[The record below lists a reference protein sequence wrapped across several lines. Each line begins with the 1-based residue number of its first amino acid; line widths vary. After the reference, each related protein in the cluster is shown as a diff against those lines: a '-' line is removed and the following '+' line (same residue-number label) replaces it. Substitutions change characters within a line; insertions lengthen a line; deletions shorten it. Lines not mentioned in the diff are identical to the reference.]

1 MLKRGHMSGD
11 SSKSLSVKGDG
22 FVKRIEDLTGKRFAK
37 LVVIEQVWRNGATHW
52 RCKCDCGNEAVVIN
66 NHLVKGYTKSCGC
79 LRAEFCKSDKI
90 NRTYI
95 DGRIHERLYR
105 IYYGMI
111 ERCANPQSIAYP
123 NYGSRGI
130 SVCDEW
136 LNNYESFREW
146 AYNSG
151 YRKDLTID
159 RIDVNGNYEPSNC
172 RWADIETQNY
182 NKRNTVYHTICGKEY
197 TFVDLAKKYK
207 VDIKKLR
214 YRYYDHGRDIVT
226 ALRCLGVNV

>member
-1 MLKRGHMSGD
+1 M
-11 SSKSLSVKGDG
+11 
-22 FVKRIEDLTGKRFAK
+22 KRIEDLTGKRFGK

-123 NYGSRGI
+123 NY
-130 SVCDEW
+130 
-136 LNNYESFREW
+136 
-146 AYNSG
+146 NSG